1 MVYTFLQ
8 VGFGGAIGAMLRFG
22 VGLALVRLIGT
33 IAFPLAILSVN
44 VVGSFL
50 MGMCVVWLGLRGMTN
65 LSPLMMTGVLGGFTT
80 FSTFSLEA
88 FTLFERGDL
97 GLAGLYVVLSVVLSI
112 LGLVVG
118 VVMTRGLLA

>member
-50 MGMCVVWLGLRGMTN
+50 MGMCVVWLSLRGMTN